1 MRIDIQARG
10 FELSDGLREHTER
23 RLQFAL
29 SWASHSVRTVT
40 VRLSDVNGPRGG
52 NDKCCSIQIPLVR
65 AQDVVIEDTE
75 SDLYVAIDRA
85 AERAERAEVVGI
97 VPKHHAEIARRGPE
111 MLPFALR
118 NHASA
123 CAERDHHVDIGL
135 VARDNVHDIF

>member
-10 FELSDGLREHTER
+10 FDLSDGLREHTER

-29 SWASHSVRTVT
+29 SWASENVRTVT

-52 NDKCCSIQIPLVR
+52 NDKSCSIQIPLPR

-85 AERAERAEVVGI
+85 AERAERAV
-97 VPKHHAEIARRGPE
+97 ARRLERAREHQHERLHPQEADVAMPGE
-111 MLPFALR
+111 
-118 NHASA
+118 ASA
-123 CAERDHHVDIGL
+123 MDPQ
-135 VARDNVHDIF
+135 